1 MKKTILK
8 YLLFLFVLTDLA
20 YSFLQHYNKPLDG
33 DMAGGIVPAEDVK
46 NVLNDP
52 FGISVIKED
61 AHYPNPNR
69 FFSHWM
75 FKNYFHHAPHALQT
89 FFSPINS
96 IYFSTALI
104 KTGVQSLLLMLMAFY
119 IYGGW
124 AFGRMEFLLALFLV
138 TPLFQTNGWQSEM
151 GIIDSSITYTFF
163 YALPLIFVL
172 LFFIP
177 VYRVFYLGT
186 EIKFPLLNFIF
197 SLLLIP
203 LIALS
208 GPLNPGIVLIISC
221 LLGGYLFF
229 QRNKIDNNVWKQN
242 LWMLISIF
250 LLCVVSIY
258 SLYIGR
264 NNTIFYN
271 NYIPIAERYHR
282 LPFGLYE
289 ILTTKMCW
297 SIILSITFLNILQM
311 KLFFKKEL
319 SGKLLKFYLWIF
331 LFCLL
336 YLLLL
341 PLGGYK
347 VYRPLI
353 IRYDTFIPVTLGIA
367 YVFITSSIFVLK
379 RSKNWIF
386 TAQILIL
393 FSYQF
398 IFSVHDKP
406 EFDKNDCE
414 RGSLKAIAESD
425 DSSVILPCSC
435 TVISWNII
443 DQEESSLL
451 VGKLLYQ
458 WNLTKEVKTFR
469 QAH

>member
-1 MKKTILK
+1 MKKTVLK
-8 YLLFLFVLTDLA
+8 YLLLLFVLTDLA

-33 DMAGGIVPAEDVK
+33 DMAGGIVPAQDVEQ
-46 NVLNDP
+46 VLHDP
-52 FGISVIKED
+52 FGISVIRED

-75 FKNYFHHAPHALQT
+75 FKNYFNQAPPAFQLA
-89 FFSPINS
+89 FSPVNS
-96 IYFSTALI
+96 IYFSTAFI
-104 KTGVQSLLLMLMAFY
+104 KTLVQLFLLLLMAYF
-119 IYGGW
+119 ITGRW
-124 AFGRMEFLLALFLV
+124 SFRRMEFFLALFFI

-172 LFFIP
+172 LYFIP
-177 VYRVFYLGT
+177 FYGVFYLGNP
-186 EIKFPLLNFIF
+186 IRFPRLNFIF

-203 LIALS
+203 LISFS
-208 GPLNPGIVLIISC
+208 GPLNPGIVLVISF
-221 LLGGYLFF
+221 LFLVYLFYH
-229 QRNKIDNNVWKQN
+229 REKIVWKEN
-242 LWMLISIF
+242 RWLFISVF
-250 LLCVVSIY
+250 LLSIVSIY

-271 NYIPIAERYHR
+271 NYIPLAERYAR
-282 LPFGLYE
+282 LPDGLYE
-289 ILTTKMCW
+289 ILTNEWGWT
-297 SIILSITFLNILQM
+297 ILFSITAFNILQM
-311 KLFFKKEL
+311 KFFIKEEV
-319 SGKLLKFYLWIF
+319 SRKLLRFYFWIF
-331 LFCLL
+331 LFSVC

-353 IRYDTFIPVTLGIA
+353 IRYDTFIPVTIGIT
-367 YVFITSSIFVLK
+367 YVFVTSSIIILK
-379 RSKNWIF
+379 KSKSWIF
-386 TAQILIL
+386 RMEMLIL
-393 FSYQF
+393 FLYQF
-398 IFSVHDKP
+398 IFSIHDKP

-414 RGSLKAIAESD
+414 RGSLQAIVESE
-425 DSSVILPCSC
+425 DSNVVLPCSC

-443 DQEESSLL
+443 DQEEGSLL

-458 WNLTKEVKTFR
+458 WNLTDQIKTFR